1 MKLLLRAVPRKPAG
15 KRARGNSMA
24 WGSLMLE
31 VKGEPGKGNWPLRTI
46 SRGTICCVW
55 DGGPIVLFE
64 APDGK
69 QYVINTEALSKR
81 SYTPLGWIMDDA
93 TKRSQGAVQV
103 TAKWLKAGIALCDGE
118 VAKAQTLVDEA
129 NQLASEEP

>member
-1 MKLLLRAVPRKPAG
+1 
-15 KRARGNSMA
+15 MA

-69 QYVINTEALSKR
+69 QYVVNTEALTRR
-81 SYTPLGWIMDDA
+81 SYTPLGWIMADP
-93 TKRSQGAVQV
+93 TKRSQGAAQV

-118 VAKAQTLVDEA
+118 VDKARALVDEA
-129 NQLASEEP
+129 NRLASEGWQGRSPDRRENP

>member
-1 MKLLLRAVPRKPAG
+1 
-15 KRARGNSMA
+15 MA

-64 APDGK
+64 APDGR
-69 QYVINTEALSKR
+69 QYVINTEALARR
-81 SYTPLGWIMDDA
+81 SYTPLGWIMADP
-93 TKRSQGAVQV
+93 TKRSRGAAQV
-103 TAKWLKAGIALCDGE
+103 TANWLKAGIALCDGE
-118 VAKAQTLVDEA
+118 VDKARTLVDEA
-129 NQLASEEP
+129 NRLASEE